1 MTTKENTVPCTF
13 ESFGFKK
20 EILEGINEAGFKV
33 PSPIQEQVIP
43 LILKGKD
50 VIAQSHTGTGKTAA
64 FGLPVMNNMKKD
76 VGIELLVV
84 TPTRE
89 LAAQISDEIFRL
101 GKFAGIKTGTI
112 LGGHSYSRQLQLLK
126 MGVQVLAATPGR
138 LLDMLKSGKIQINE
152 PFTVVLDEAD
162 EMLDMGFLD
171 DIMEIFTFLPD
182 NRQTMLFSATM
193 PEPIRR
199 LAQKILHEPVFV
211 RAMTTGE
218 STNIDIGQ
226 SYYVI
231 EEHEREMAV
240 IRLMEDQDPEKAIV
254 FCRTKL
260 EVDKLSTYFGAR
272 GYNAKA
278 LHGDME
284 QAQRNQVMTSFRKGL
299 IDILVATDVAARG
312 LDVADVTHV
321 FNYHMPFDAKM
332 YIHRVGRTG
341 RAGHKGMAIT
351 LVTPSEFRTIQ
362 RIEKSVGS
370 TIELKVIPTLK
381 DIRAEKINRLAKEL
395 TDSTPD
401 KDGLALVEKLEKEMD
416 IKSLAVALAS
426 MLLGDD
432 ETTGPD
438 QIGFTEKAL
447 RQLIQRDKESF
458 RRDGYGG
465 NRSHRD
471 RNFRGGSDRKFHSD
485 RKHSDD
491 RKYSND
497 RKPYTPKPAGDSKPA
512 SDSKPAGDL
521 KAKDGKPPF
530 KDKKP
535 YKDHKPFKDSK
546 APYSKDSDKF
556 YKKPK
561 EGDKKYPPKKHDSDK
576 PKKHKD

>member
-1 MTTKENTVPCTF
+1 
-13 ESFGFKK
+13 
-20 EILEGINEAGFKV
+20 
-33 PSPIQEQVIP
+33 
-43 LILKGKD
+43 
-50 VIAQSHTGTGKTAA
+50 
-64 FGLPVMNNMKKD
+64 
-76 VGIELLVV
+76 
-84 TPTRE
+84 
-89 LAAQISDEIFRL
+89 
-101 GKFAGIKTGTI
+101 
-112 LGGHSYSRQLQLLK
+112 
-126 MGVQVLAATPGR
+126 
-138 LLDMLKSGKIQINE
+138 
-152 PFTVVLDEAD
+152 
-162 EMLDMGFLD
+162 
-171 DIMEIFTFLPD
+171 
-182 NRQTMLFSATM
+182 
-193 PEPIRR
+193 
-199 LAQKILHEPVFV
+199 
-211 RAMTTGE
+211 
-218 STNIDIGQ
+218 
-226 SYYVI
+226 
-231 EEHEREMAV
+231 
-240 IRLMEDQDPEKAIV
+240 
-254 FCRTKL
+254 
-260 EVDKLSTYFGAR
+260 
-272 GYNAKA
+272 
-278 LHGDME
+278 
-284 QAQRNQVMTSFRKGL
+284 
-299 IDILVATDVAARG
+299 
-312 LDVADVTHV
+312 
-321 FNYHMPFDAKM
+321 M

-395 TDSTPD
+395 TDATPD

-416 IKSLAVALAS
+416 LKTLAIALAS

-447 RQLIQRDKESF
+447 RQLIQRDKDSF

-471 RNFRGGSDRKFHSD
+471 RNYRSGGSDRKFHSD

-491 RKYSND
+491 RKYSDD
-497 RKPYTPKPAGDSKPA
+497 RKPYTPKPADDKKPAGDSKPV
-512 SDSKPAGDL
+512 S
-521 KAKDGKPPF
+521 KDGKPPF